1 MGETERDAVVVGAGP
16 NGLAAAIALAQ
27 KGWSVEVWEA
37 GETVGGGARSAELT
51 LPGFV
56 HDVCSA
62 IYPLTVGTRFMPSL
76 PLERH
81 GLRWI
86 HPPYPLAHPFDDG
99 TAAVLARGYE
109 ETGESFEE
117 PHDARAWERL
127 FRPFSEKWME
137 LSPDLLGPLGIPRH
151 PFRMAHFGL
160 VGLRPATG
168 LAEGR
173 FQGFRAKAL
182 FAGLAAHSFLPIDK
196 IPTAAFGLMLGV
208 CGHAVGWPQP
218 EGGAQRIPDALAS
231 YLRELGGEIHTGR
244 RVKSIAEL
252 PRARAYL
259 FDLTPNQMLRI
270 DGLRWPKRYRRRLAN
285 YRYGPGVFKVDWAL
299 SEPIPWRAEAC
310 RKAGTVHLGGPIEQV
325 AASEG
330 AAWYGREPS
339 RPFTLVGQSTLTDP
353 TRAPAGK
360 HTAWAYCHV
369 PHGSTADYTGLI
381 ERQIERF
388 APGFRDVV
396 LARHT
401 MNTVQLQEHNPNL
414 VGGDINGGAATLG
427 QLFTRPVARLVP
439 YSTPDPRVFLC
450 SSSTPPSGGV
460 HGMCGYY
467 AAQAALRLQGRP
479 AD

>member
-1 MGETERDAVVVGAGP
+1 MGEMERDAVVVGAGP
-16 NGLAAAIALAQ
+16 NGLAAAIALARE
-27 KGWSVEVWEA
+27 GWSVEVWEA

-62 IYPLTVGTRFMPSL
+62 IYPLTVGTKFMPSL

-109 ETGESFEE
+109 ETGESFQEAR
-117 PHDARAWERL
+117 DARAWERL
-127 FRPFSEKWME
+127 FRPFSERWME

-160 VGLRPATG
+160 VGLRPATW
-168 LAEGR
+168 LAASR
-173 FQGFRAKAL
+173 FRGFRARAL

-244 RVKSIAEL
+244 RVKSLGEL

-270 DGLRWPKRYRRRLAN
+270 DGLRWTERYRRRLAK

-310 RKAGTVHLGGPIEQV
+310 RRAGTVHLGGPIEQV

-330 AAWYGREPS
+330 AAWYGREPT
-339 RPFTLVGQSTLTDP
+339 RPFTLVGQATLTDP

-369 PHGSTADYTGLI
+369 PHGSTAD
-381 ERQIERF
+381 
-388 APGFRDVV
+388 
-396 LARHT
+396 HT
-401 MNTVQLQEHNPNL
+401 
-414 VGGDINGGAATLG
+414 G

-439 YSTPDPRVFLC
+439 YSTPDSRVFLC

-467 AAQAALRLQGRP
+467 AAQAALRLQG
-479 AD
+479 